1 MNTNVTKPPYL
12 KEVPG
17 CTLAAIPP
25 EAWHLLTFPEYQ
37 RTPLPTRVRQIAQGL
52 REGYAPAPVILYEQA
67 GKYLIVDGG
76 HRVLAHRLNRDR
88 FAYERDVIALVYS
101 SDAIDQNVC
110 FVNENN
116 KLRMDPTAIIR
127 ADNRRLCCQIIR
139 HLGAPDNPF
148 CGLDE
153 LADYPI
159 RPLSIV
165 KAALILHAQ
174 GEELEINRLAY
185 YSVSRALDHLEA
197 ILTKKKTGVDFW
209 LNVVEPF
216 LRYELELWGTTGR
229 HLVNFGV
236 LGFAHFLSKNR
247 ARFFDKTGTLVIKTT
262 RRDFSEKRRAK
273 GWAVEYQSKTDSDFA
288 KLAALRERWDKL
300 GDQLHIEAPRDPVR
314 VAYEIN
320 LWFWKNR
327 PVNQRLWRPELS
339 L

>member
-1 MNTNVTKPPYL
+1 MNNVTKPSYL

-25 EAWHLLTFPEYQ
+25 EAWHLLTFPDYQ
-37 RTPLPTRVRQIAQGL
+37 RTPAAHRVRQIAQGL
-52 REGYAPAPVILYEQA
+52 REGYDPAPVILYAQA

-76 HRVLAHRLNRDR
+76 HRILAHRLNRDR
-88 FAYERDVIALVYS
+88 FAYERDVIALIYTEE
-101 SDAIDQNVC
+101 AIDQHVC

-127 ADNRRLCCQIIR
+127 ADNRRHCCAIIR
-139 HLGAPDNPF
+139 RLGEPDRPF
-148 CGLDE
+148 NGLDE

-174 GEELEINRLAY
+174 GAELEINRLAY

-197 ILTKKKTGVDFW
+197 IITTKAGGAFW
-209 LNVVEPF
+209 VNVVEPF
-216 LRYELELWGTTGR
+216 LKYETELWGVEGR

-236 LGFAHFLSKNR
+236 LAFALFLSKNR
-247 ARFFDKTGTLVIKTT
+247 PRFFDAKGNLVIKTT
-262 RRDFSEKRRAK
+262 RHSVSEKRRAAGRQAEFEDK
-273 GWAVEYQSKTDSDFA
+273 NNSDFA
-288 KLAALRERWDKL
+288 KLAVLACRWNEL
-300 GDQLHIEAPRDPVR
+300 GDQLHIYAPKDPVR

-327 PVNQRLWRPELS
+327 PVSQRIWRPELS